1 MRSLTAM
8 DQNAPREDILA
19 APPKP
24 AQVALV
30 VLALCFALS
39 VLGRGLGE
47 SFTVFLKP
55 ISENFGWDRA
65 QVVSVYSLTALA
77 GGLSAPLIGRLFD
90 HSGPLTVY
98 ALGLLLLGGAFLT
111 AAFANHLWQFQLSI
125 GLCVGLGIALIGNVP
140 NSILLGR
147 WFGPRLPTAMAI
159 VYSATGA
166 GVLIL
171 LPASQILIN
180 HIGWRGAYQLFGAIA
195 LILLLPLLL
204 LPWRR
209 FSTGS
214 PHIVKPAEHD
224 VIDEG
229 WTLSSAMRHHAF
241 WALFS
246 TFFFTAVGMYA
257 IAPQI
262 VAYLIDA
269 GFPPLQAATAWG
281 FSGVVLL
288 FGMIGVS
295 SLDGLIGRR
304 PSVLFSYAL
313 SIIGIVMLWALQWNP
328 NIWLLTG
335 FVVCFGSMIG
345 SRGPLLTATAMKIFR
360 GKRVG
365 TIYGSISIGS
375 GLGSAFGSWAGGLIH
390 DFSHSYDP
398 VIAFA
403 LISVILGMI
412 PFLVVPALR
421 H

>member
-8 DQNAPREDILA
+8 DQNAPREDIST
-19 APPKP
+19 APPKL
-24 AQVALV
+24 AQMALF

-55 ISENFGWDRA
+55 ISETFGWDRA
-65 QVVSVYSLTALA
+65 EVVSVYSLTALA

-90 HSGPLTVY
+90 HSGPRTVY

-125 GLCVGLGIALIGNVP
+125 GLCVGIGIAFIGNVP

-166 GVLIL
+166 GVLVL
-171 LPASQILIN
+171 LPASQILID

-195 LILLLPLLL
+195 LFLLVPLLL
-204 LPWRR
+204 LPWRQ

-214 PHIVKPAEHD
+214 PHVVKPAEHD

-229 WTLSSAMRHHAF
+229 WTLPGALRHHAF

-288 FGMIGVS
+288 FGMLGVS

-313 SIIGIVMLWALQWNP
+313 SIIGILMLWALQRHP

-365 TIYGSISIGS
+365 TIYGTISIGS

-390 DFSHSYDP
+390 DLSHSYDP
-398 VIAFA
+398 MIAFA

-421 H
+421 N

>member
-1 MRSLTAM
+1 M
-8 DQNAPREDILA
+8 DQKTPIEDSALR
-19 APPKP
+19 PQKSER
-24 AQVALV
+24 VALG

-55 ISENFGWDRA
+55 ISESFGWDRA
-65 QVVSVYSLTALA
+65 QVVSVYSLTALS
-77 GGLSAPLIGRLFD
+77 GGLAAPLVGRLFD
-90 HSGPLTVY
+90 RSGPRIVY
-98 ALGLLLLGGAFLT
+98 SLGLLLLGAAFLI
-111 AAFANHLWQFQLSI
+111 AANANHLWQFQLST
-125 GLCVGLGIALIGNVP
+125 GLCVGLGIAFIGNVP

-147 WFGPRLPTAMAI
+147 WFGPRLPTAMAV

-171 LPASQILIN
+171 LPASQVLIDR
-180 HIGWRGAYQLFGAIA
+180 IGWRGAYQIFGGTA
-195 LILLLPLLL
+195 LLLLLPLLV
-204 LPWRR
+204 LPWRL

-214 PHIVKPAEHD
+214 PHLAKSAAAD
-224 VIDEG
+224 FADEG
-229 WTLSSAMRHHAF
+229 WTLLRAMRHHAF

-246 TFFFTAVGMYA
+246 TFFFTAIGMYA
-257 IAPQI
+257 IAAQV

-288 FGMIGVS
+288 FGMLGIS
-295 SLDGLIGRR
+295 WLDGIIGRR
-304 PSVLFSYAL
+304 PAVLFSYAL
-313 SIIGIVMLWALQWNP
+313 SIAGILMLWALQWYP
-328 NIWLLTG
+328 NIWMLTG

-365 TIYGSISIGS
+365 TIYGAITIGS
-375 GLGSAFGSWAGGLIH
+375 GLGSAFGSWSGGLIH
-390 DFSHSYDP
+390 DWTHSYNP
-398 VIAFA
+398 LIAFS
-403 LISVILGMI
+403 LVSVVMGMI

-421 H
+421 R

>member
-1 MRSLTAM
+1 M
-8 DQNAPREDILA
+8 DHNAPRQD
-19 APPKP
+19 PPTKPRKP
-24 AQVALV
+24 ARVALN

-47 SFTVFLKP
+47 SFTVFLLP
-55 ISENFGWDRA
+55 ISESFGWDRA

-77 GGLSAPLIGRLFD
+77 GGLASPMIGRLFD
-90 HSGPLTVY
+90 YSGPRSVY
-98 ALGLLLLGGAFLT
+98 SLGLLLLGGAFLF
-111 AAFANHLWQFQLSI
+111 AANASLLWQFQLSL
-125 GLCVGLGIALIGNVP
+125 GLCVGLGIAFIGNVP

-147 WFGPRLPTAMAI
+147 WFGPRLPTAMAV

-171 LPASQILIN
+171 LPASQILID
-180 HIGWRGAYQLFGAIA
+180 HVGWRGAYQIFGGAA
-195 LILLLPLLL
+195 LLL
-204 LPWRR
+204 LVPLLILPWRL
-209 FSTGS
+209 FATGS
-214 PHIVKPAEHD
+214 PQLARSATADTAED
-224 VIDEG
+224 G

-246 TFFFTAVGMYA
+246 TFFFTAIGMYA
-257 IAPQI
+257 IAPQV

-288 FGMIGVS
+288 FGMLGVS
-295 SLDGLIGRR
+295 WLDGIIGRR

-313 SIIGIVMLWALQWNP
+313 SIAGIFLLWLLQWYP
-328 NIWLLTG
+328 NVWILTG

-365 TIYGSISIGS
+365 TIYGTITIGS
-375 GLGSAFGSWAGGLIH
+375 GLGSAFGSWSGGLIH
-390 DFSHSYDP
+390 DLSHSYNP
-398 VIAFA
+398 LIAFA

-421 H
+421 R

>member
-1 MRSLTAM
+1 M
-8 DQNAPREDILA
+8 DQNT
-19 APPKP
+19 PPEETLTKP
-24 AQVALV
+24 LKSARTALS

-55 ISENFGWDRA
+55 ISESFGWDRA

-77 GGLSAPLIGRLFD
+77 GGLAAPLVGRLFD
-90 HSGPLTVY
+90 RSGPRIVY
-98 ALGLLLLGGAFLT
+98 SFGLLLLGGAFLT
-111 AAFANHLWQFQLSI
+111 AAHAQYLWQFQLSI
-125 GLCVGLGIALIGNVP
+125 GICVGLGIAFIGNVP

-147 WFGPRLPTAMAI
+147 WFGPRLPTAMAV

-171 LPASQILIN
+171 LPASQVLIDRF
-180 HIGWRGAYQLFGAIA
+180 GWRDTYQIFGAIA
-195 LILLLPLLL
+195 LLLLLPLLL
-204 LPWRR
+204 LPWRL
-209 FSTGS
+209 FSIGS
-214 PHIVKPAEHD
+214 PHLAKSAAAD
-224 VIDEG
+224 FLDEG
-229 WTLSSAMRHHAF
+229 WTLVSAMRHHAF

-246 TFFFTAVGMYA
+246 TFFFTAIGMYA

-288 FGMIGVS
+288 FGMLGIS
-295 SLDGLIGRR
+295 SLDGIIGRR
-304 PSVLFSYAL
+304 PSVLFSYAV
-313 SIIGIVMLWALQWNP
+313 SIAGILMLWLLQWYP
-328 NIWLLTG
+328 NYWLLTG

-365 TIYGSISIGS
+365 TIYGAISIGS
-375 GLGSAFGSWAGGLIH
+375 GLGSAFGSWGGGLIH
-390 DFSHSYDP
+390 DFSHSYNP
-398 VIAFA
+398 
-403 LISVILGMI
+403 LIVFSLVSVLLGMI

-421 H
+421 R